1 MRLCDDAAWKGAIME
16 WMLLPLKR
24 YADFNGRSRRK
35 EYWMFALFLM
45 ALYLVAGSLLLAGG
59 LIGAIQNDTMPEFS
73 PLFWLGIGAISLLFL
88 ATFIPSL
95 AVTVRRFHDRDMSGW
110 WYLAFVVGGN
120 IPFVGPLVSL
130 GFLVLM
136 CLEGTRG
143 PNRFGPDPKDPNSVD
158 VFA

>member
-1 MRLCDDAAWKGAIME
+1 MEGANME
-16 WMLLPLKR
+16 WMLMPFRR
-24 YADFNGRSRRK
+24 YADFTGRSRRK
-35 EYWMFALFLM
+35 EYWMFALFLLI
-45 ALYLVAGSLLLAGG
+45 LYMLAGSLLLAGG
-59 LIGAIQNDTMPEFS
+59 LVSAMQNEAMPEFS
-73 PLFWLGIGAISLLFL
+73 PIFWLGIVLIAIVFL

-143 PNRFGPDPKDPNSVD
+143 PNRFGADPKDPNSVD